1 MESAHCASP
10 HIKSFLNSNGIPN
23 AININLIVGIL
34 IYRLYKQFKYRF
46 AYMMPHSLT
55 GGATFTPEE
64 FAILIE
70 TFSRRLPLT
79 QVHFLRQVMDMVI
92 EERSASDDASSSSS
106 MLPN

>member
-1 MESAHCASP
+1 MEFAHCASP

-55 GGATFTPEE
+55 ASISPLDECLSALEKNE
-64 FAILIE
+64 F
-70 TFSRRLPLT
+70 
-79 QVHFLRQVMDMVI
+79 
-92 EERSASDDASSSSS
+92 
-106 MLPN
+106 

>member
-1 MESAHCASP
+1 MKKRKNIEE
-10 HIKSFLNSNGIPN
+10 IKKAVDAFETVCEKEDVNY
-23 AININLIVGIL
+23 AVF
-34 IYRLYKQFKYRF
+34 Y
-46 AYMMPHSLT
+46 AEMPHSLT

-92 EERSASDDASSSSS
+92 EERLTSDDASSSSP